1 MKSETQMS
9 RCPEQQVRKVSNAFE
24 GKGIYM
30 ELKQERKE
38 SNALQL
44 KEEDTLKN
52 RIGKRGT
59 QCMLIYN
66 IQTRTLATRHDPY
79 DLHEQKYGVQGSK
92 TRSLAKPTV

>member
-1 MKSETQMS
+1 MS
-9 RCPEQQVRKVSNAFE
+9 RCPEQQVRKVNNAFE

-52 RIGKRGT
+52 RKERRGT
-59 QCMLIYN
+59 
-66 IQTRTLATRHDPY
+66 
-79 DLHEQKYGVQGSK
+79 
-92 TRSLAKPTV
+92 